1 MRWTSF
7 ASSAIEFEA
16 LYESDKY
23 VQKCTHHITKTK
35 KSHQKSQGSEFVEF
49 WCLRRLKRLLD
60 WRSRAK
66 AAKKRQQANAV
77 FSNLSLQISGVF
89 LRQDRLSSGFHHRLK
104 KSKAQLGHTKSF
116 SFFLV
121 SPVWAVLHVQFSMKK
136 KSHLLKY
143 RCVSVS
149 NFCYFI
155 QDFCQKKKHRQIEGR
170 YTLLRRN
177 VNKLWR
183 IILHIYIVVQS
194 IEKYFFL

>member
-1 MRWTSF
+1 MHTRWYEMNQFLHHPLLSLRRYTRVTSMCK
-7 ASSAIEFEA
+7 SA
-16 LYESDKY
+16 
-23 VQKCTHHITKTK
+23 HIILLKQK

-149 NFCYFI
+149 N
-155 QDFCQKKKHRQIEGR
+155 
-170 YTLLRRN
+170 
-177 VNKLWR
+177 
-183 IILHIYIVVQS
+183 S
-194 IEKYFFL
+194 

>member
-1 MRWTSF
+1 MSNAYEMIWDEPVF

-77 FSNLSLQISGVF
+77 FSNLSLQISCVF

-155 QDFCQKKKHRQIEGR
+155 QDFCQKKKTPSNWREICIALPE
-170 YTLLRRN
+170 YKKKFDELFYIFTL
-177 VNKLWR
+177 
-183 IILHIYIVVQS
+183 
-194 IEKYFFL
+194 

>member
-1 MRWTSF
+1 MCK
-7 ASSAIEFEA
+7 SA
-16 LYESDKY
+16 
-23 VQKCTHHITKTK
+23 HIILLKQK

-66 AAKKRQQANAV
+66 AAKKRRQQANAV

-155 QDFCQKKKHRQIEGR
+155 QDFCQKNLGQKYV
-170 YTLLRRN
+170 YTFAL
-177 VNKLWR
+177 KLFYYRTIPR
-183 IILHIYIVVQS
+183 IIFSYAVFVTLSPLLYRRS
-194 IEKYFFL
+194 LDSSS

>member
-1 MRWTSF
+1 MCK
-7 ASSAIEFEA
+7 SA
-16 LYESDKY
+16 
-23 VQKCTHHITKTK
+23 HIILLKQK

-155 QDFCQKKKHRQIEGR
+155 QDFCQKKNHRQIEGR
-170 YTLLRRN
+170 YTLLCRN